1 MIISK
6 DTVVALYTD
15 GVGFKNFD
23 DSLIELKGLR
33 PVVVPSPLAIERAK
47 AYLEGI

>member
-6 DTVVALYTD
+6 HTVVALYTD
-15 GVGFKNFD
+15 VIGFKNFD
-23 DSLIELKGLR
+23 DALIELKGLR
-33 PVVVPSPLAIERAK
+33 PVVAPSPLASERAK